1 MEWNR
6 VIEGSVARSYA
17 VYKKYYYPSQ
27 WRLTATTTRT
37 STTINNLQS
46 NTVYYFAVRARN
58 EAGFGAYSHGATF
71 QTGLFTAAYLF
82 SSCVPDYFDYCQF
95 TKSIF

>member
-37 STTINNLQS
+37 FSTINNLQS
-46 NTVYYFAVRARN
+46 NTRYTFAVRARN
-58 EAGFGAYSHGATF
+58 EAGFGAYSDQVTF
-71 QTGLFTAAYLF
+71 QTGLFTAGCIFLSCAYFALLMV
-82 SSCVPDYFDYCQF
+82 SLNL
-95 TKSIF
+95 